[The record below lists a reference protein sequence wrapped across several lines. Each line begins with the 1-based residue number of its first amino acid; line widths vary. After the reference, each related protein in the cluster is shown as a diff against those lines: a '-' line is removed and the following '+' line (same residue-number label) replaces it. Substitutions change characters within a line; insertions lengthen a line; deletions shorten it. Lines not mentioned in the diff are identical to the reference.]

1 MTPFPAIVSAA
12 LLAAPVQGTP
22 LGHAIDVRA
31 LITLGYVIVCPAVV
45 VAAPDD
51 RVSTVYQRQCDVVQI
66 VAPEKAETAP
76 DTHKPVKKRRRRK

>member
-1 MTPFPAIVSAA
+1 MTLTHAILAAA
-12 LLAAPVQGTP
+12 LLATPAQGAPAGRT
-22 LGHAIDVRA
+22 IDVRA

-76 DTHKPVKKRRRRK
+76 DARKPVKKRRRRK